1 MRGRSQEQVLEGLR
15 VHRGGPVEETS
26 TNVAEETTSPLD
38 PNLNTFWETGEELSS
53 FSVQIKIPKVS
64 LPILK
69 RLGQPE
75 IIRTFLL
82 EDELG
87 PAYESASQAAMIL
100 AYSDMTGST
109 VEVASDSESEE
120 EN

>member
-1 MRGRSQEQVLEGLR
+1 MRGRSQEQVLDGLR
-15 VHRGGPVEETS
+15 IHRGGPTEETITSAVEET
-26 TNVAEETTSPLD
+26 TTPLD
-38 PNLNTFWETGEELSS
+38 NNPENFWESGEQLSG
-53 FSVQIKIPKVS
+53 FSVQIKIPKIS

-100 AYSDMTGST
+100 AYSDTTGST
-109 VEVASDSESEE
+109 GELTGDLESED